1 MASFLGEDY
10 LLTNAVSK
18 KIFAAIKDLPILD
31 AHNHA
36 NVKEIAENK
45 AYRDIW
51 MVEAASDHYVW
62 ELMRKRGVPE
72 KFITGDATNAEKWIA
87 LAGVFE
93 DLAGNPTYEWI
104 HLDLHRRFGIAKLI
118 NKESAKAIW
127 DETLAVLARPAMRPQ
142 ELLNA
147 MKIEVMCS
155 TDDPVDRLEFHESLA
170 KIKGIPRILPTW
182 RPDKSMNIFKKDFPE
197 YIKKLEARVGKRTED
212 VKSLVAALRDTHEYF
227 EKHGCRA
234 SDHGIQVPF
243 GYLVFGTRANEIF
256 KKRMAGKDLTPEDVR
271 DYISYMMHQFAEMN
285 SQSGWIMQVHLGAV
299 RDYRTWLLDK
309 LGPDT
314 GGDISDH
321 TTSIVEPLKDLLN
334 AFDNKL
340 KIVLYSIDPNQAPTL
355 ATITRAFGKDVN
367 LGAAWWFNDSPVG
380 MKRQLEYIGS
390 VDLLANFAGMVTDSR
405 KLVSYG
411 SRTEMFRRVLSD
423 VLGTMVEKGQVP
435 EQIATKLAK
444 NICYDNPKAMFGF

>member
-182 RPDKSMNIFKKDFPE
+182 RPDKSMNIFKMDFPE
-197 YIKKLEARVGKRTED
+197 YIK
-212 VKSLVAALRDTHEYF
+212 
-227 EKHGCRA
+227 
-234 SDHGIQVPF
+234 
-243 GYLVFGTRANEIF
+243 
-256 KKRMAGKDLTPEDVR
+256 
-271 DYISYMMHQFAEMN
+271 
-285 SQSGWIMQVHLGAV
+285 
-299 RDYRTWLLDK
+299 
-309 LGPDT
+309 
-314 GGDISDH
+314 
-321 TTSIVEPLKDLLN
+321 
-334 AFDNKL
+334 
-340 KIVLYSIDPNQAPTL
+340 
-355 ATITRAFGKDVN
+355 
-367 LGAAWWFNDSPVG
+367 
-380 MKRQLEYIGS
+380 
-390 VDLLANFAGMVTDSR
+390 
-405 KLVSYG
+405 
-411 SRTEMFRRVLSD
+411 
-423 VLGTMVEKGQVP
+423 
-435 EQIATKLAK
+435 
-444 NICYDNPKAMFGF
+444 